1 MFKKSLLFTI
11 LALMLFGAK
20 VFASGIQ
27 VLSTTVTTNDDK
39 KSATVKFSLIWD
51 HSWRLEEGPANW
63 DAAWVFIKFR
73 TMPGDNW
80 NHAYIKATGS
90 SMPGN
95 AEFKIGN
102 STAIVEGANTTVGVG
117 AFIFRKEPGNGTIA
131 FTDCELYW
139 DFVQNGLTG
148 GEQVEV
154 CVLAT
159 EMVYIPQGAYYLGDY
174 TSNGA
179 FTRNRSN
186 APSVSGLRAVN
197 APYVNVAAPTF
208 LNNFSNAW
216 IYATANY
223 STPHNNLYNNS
234 ISTMEAV
241 NPDDVYLNSTTAGY
255 NRSTTQNVGSNTAT
269 YATSYMSGINANFP
283 KGFNA
288 FYCMKYEITQGEYL
302 QFLNKNLVT
311 VKNAGT
317 YHHSETAA
325 GRFSIQKKDGTG
337 TANIPAE
344 YELGNPSAAYL
355 PCNYLGT
362 KDIMAW
368 LIWAGLRPMTE
379 LEFEKVCRGTGAIPG
394 VASLR
399 PQYAWGSVNISPAAG
414 FTNKGN
420 ANEAP
425 SNSTGNSAVATTAGA
440 TIGSGENT
448 LLDGPMRSGGF
459 ATPVS
464 SREKAGATY
473 YGVMEMSGNLWER
486 CISVG
491 NNDGRVFQ
499 GAVLAGH
506 GNGEIGPGVN
516 PDLPI
521 GGGWPEAPGNGLGF
535 RGGSYL
541 DADARA
547 RISDRLFINVNDH
560 SRQPSFGGRGV
571 RSDL

>member
-1 MFKKSLLFTI
+1 MALLLTAFS
-11 LALMLFGAK
+11 AK

-80 NHAYIKATGS
+80 NHAYIKAAGS
-90 SMPGN
+90 EMPSN
-95 AEFKIGN
+95 ASFKIGN
-102 STAIVEGANTTVGVG
+102 SIAVVGGVNTTVGVG
-117 AFIFRKEPGNGTIA
+117 AFIFRKEPGNGTVS
-131 FTDCELYW
+131 FVDCELYW

-159 EMVYIPQGAYYLGDY
+159 EMVYIPQGAFSLGDY
-174 TSNGA
+174 TSDGRFKYN
-179 FTRNRSN
+179 TSQTSN
-186 APSVSGLRAVN
+186 TTTPAAEQAYSIASATS
-197 APYVNVAAPTF
+197 APY
-208 LNNFSNAW
+208 FSNAHMYTNQTSSAYVNP
-216 IYATANY
+216 INTVKGYLASVISPSPDDQ
-223 STPHNNLYNNS
+223 STQARTNLYNN
-234 ISTMEAV
+234 TG
-241 NPDDVYLNSTTAGY
+241 TTA
-255 NRSTTQNVGSNTAT
+255 NGS
-269 YATSYMSGINANFP
+269 IIHANFP
-283 KGFNA
+283 RGFNA

-302 QFLNKNLVT
+302 QFLNKNLDT
-311 VKNAGT
+311 VRNAGT
-317 YHHSETAA
+317 YHFSGEAV
-325 GRFSIQKKDGTG
+325 GRYSIQKRVGTG
-337 TANIPAE
+337 TANVPAE
-344 YELGNPSAAYL
+344 YELANPSSAFL
-355 PCNYLGT
+355 PCNYLST
-362 KDIMAW
+362 KDITAW

-379 LEFEKVCRGTGAIPG
+379 LEFEKICRGTGPIPG
-394 VASLR
+394 GASLQ

-425 SNSTGNSAVATTAGA
+425 SNSTGNSAVTTTAGTA
-440 TIGSGENT
+440 IGSGTNT
-448 LLDGPMRSGGF
+448 NLDGPMRSGGF

-491 NNDGRVFQ
+491 LDAGRAFQ
-499 GAVLAGH
+499 GAIVAGH
-506 GNGEIGPGVN
+506 GNGETGPAAN

-521 GGGWPEAPGNGLGF
+521 GGGWPAVTGVGLGF

-541 DADARA
+541 DGAARA
-547 RISDRLFINVNDH
+547 RISDRMFINLNNT
-560 SRQPSFGGRGV
+560 SRHQSFGGRGV